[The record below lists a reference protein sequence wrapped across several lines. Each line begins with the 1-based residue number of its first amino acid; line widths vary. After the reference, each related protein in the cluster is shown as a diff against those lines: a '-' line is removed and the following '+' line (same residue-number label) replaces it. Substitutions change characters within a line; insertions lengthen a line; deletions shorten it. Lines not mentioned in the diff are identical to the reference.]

1 MWDEL
6 LTPIEEVAEHMHV
19 WALAELEGDSLA
31 PISYELVGAARDL
44 SDLLGVRA
52 EAVLLGKDVERLA
65 EELTWRGA
73 DAVYVLEDE
82 GLAQYRTEAYAHVV
96 AELVSERRP
105 EILLF
110 GATDIGEDL
119 APRLAQRLETGL
131 LSDCSKVEVDQ
142 AERVLL
148 GTRPTYD
155 GELMVTTACPQ
166 KRPQMATVRPGAVE
180 PFPPNT
186 ARMGEVERMPASLL
200 EGNIRARVVEVVEE
214 VRELS
219 LPRAKVVVAGGRGV
233 GSAEGFQLLEEL
245 ARALGASVGASRG
258 AFDEGWVGKEY
269 WIGGAGGTPVAPDLY
284 IACGI
289 SGAIHHYLGIKDAK
303 FIVTINKDPRAPIFK
318 FADVGI
324 VGDLHEVVPAL
335 IEELRATSG

>member
-1 MWDEL
+1 M
-6 LTPIEEVAEHMHV
+6 
-19 WALAELEGDSLA
+19 
-31 PISYELVGAARDL
+31 
-44 SDLLGVRA
+44 
-52 EAVLLGKDVERLA
+52 
-65 EELTWRGA
+65 WRGA
-73 DAVYVLEDE
+73 DTVYVLEDDS
-82 GLAQYRTEAYAHVV
+82 LAQYRTEAYAQVL

-186 ARMGEVERMPASLL
+186 ARTGEVERMPASLL

-214 VRELS
+214 VQELS

-258 AFDEGWVGKEY
+258 AFDEGWVGKEH
-269 WIGGAGGTPVAPDLY
+269 WVGGAGGTPVAPDLY

-303 FIVTINKDPRAPIFK
+303 FIVAINKDPRAPIFK
-318 FADVGI
+318 FADIGI
-324 VGDLHEVVPAL
+324 LGDLHEVVPVL
-335 IEELRATSG
+335 TEELRAMSS

>member
-73 DAVYVLEDE
+73 DTVYVLEDE

>member
-6 LTPIEEVAEHMHV
+6 LTPIEEAAEHMHV

-44 SDLLGVRA
+44 ADLLGVRA
-52 EAVLLGKDVERLA
+52 EAVLVGKDVERLA
-65 EELTWRGA
+65 EELMWRGA
-73 DAVYVLEDE
+73 DTVYVLEDE
-82 GLAQYRTEAYAHVV
+82 GLAQYRTEAYAQVL
-96 AELVSERRP
+96 AELVSEKRP

-110 GATDIGEDL
+110 GATDIGQDL

-180 PFPPNT
+180 PFSSEHCENG
-186 ARMGEVERMPASLL
+186 RGGENA
-200 EGNIRARVVEVVEE
+200 G
-214 VRELS
+214 
-219 LPRAKVVVAGGRGV
+219 VVAGGQYQSQGGRGGGG
-233 GSAEGFQLLEEL
+233 GSRAQFAEGEGGCGGGQRSGQRRGFST
-245 ARALGASVGASRG
+245 AGRAGSGFGSFCRSLS
-258 AFDEGWVGKEY
+258 
-269 WIGGAGGTPVAPDLY
+269 GG
-284 IACGI
+284 
-289 SGAIHHYLGIKDAK
+289 
-303 FIVTINKDPRAPIFK
+303 
-318 FADVGI
+318 
-324 VGDLHEVVPAL
+324 
-335 IEELRATSG
+335 LR

>member
-6 LTPIEEVAEHMHV
+6 LTPIEEAAEHMHV
-19 WALAELEGDSLA
+19 WALAELEEDSLA

-44 SDLLGVRA
+44 ADLLGVRA
-52 EAVLLGKDVERLA
+52 EAVLVGKDIERLA
-65 EELTWRGA
+65 EELMWRGA
-73 DAVYVLEDE
+73 DTVYVLEDN
-82 GLAQYRTEAYAHVV
+82 GLAQYRTEAYAQVL
-96 AELVSERRP
+96 AELVSEKRP

-110 GATDIGEDL
+110 GATDIGQDL

-186 ARMGEVERMPASLL
+186 ARTGEVERMPASLL

-214 VRELS
+214 VQEFS

-269 WIGGAGGTPVAPDLY
+269 WVGGAGGTPVAPDLY

-303 FIVTINKDPRAPIFK
+303 FIVAINKDPRAPIFK
-318 FADVGI
+318 FADIGI
-324 VGDLHEVVPAL
+324 VGDLHEVVPVL
-335 IEELRATSG
+335 IEELRAMSS